1 MSAGAPT
8 HEQQAD
14 ALEELLTDEDRAL
27 LERLADGLA
36 RRGLATVGIL
46 FLESARPLGFVA
58 SQAMLFF
65 RPLLTA
71 FVDEPAAY
79 DRMARLLERRGA
91 VELLVR
97 RLEARA

>member
-1 MSAGAPT
+1 VRRAPT
-8 HEQQAD
+8 HEEQAD
-14 ALEELLTDEDRAL
+14 ALEGV
-27 LERLADGLA
+27 LADDDRKLLDGLAEGIA

-58 SQAMLFF
+58 SQVMHFF
-65 RPLLTA
+65 RPLVAA
-71 FVDEPAAY
+71 FADEPDRY
-79 DRMARLLERRGA
+79 DRLTRILERRGA